1 MSGNNIFS
9 IDIKYEKV
17 TEIAAQMQR
26 AFEKGVSFEQIIY
39 DGDFKLRLLM
49 LDYET
54 EPQLTRNENELTLVT
69 TLHEVN
75 DILKMS
81 GDTETVYVKQY
92 SDIGTG
98 TVLRIRIEK

>member
-17 TEIAAQMQR
+17 NEIAVHMQR

-39 DGDFKLRLLM
+39 DGEFKLRLLM

-69 TLHEVN
+69 TLHEVK
-75 DILKMS
+75 DILKIS